1 MHRTPRIF
9 DTITVVRTGN
19 PVLPVSFNEGSS
31 LVISVNEAL
40 IDASSLIAD
49 IHRRIPTQNADTI
62 AYELF
67 AVTTAHCAIEIGNRV
82 PAELAEIVLRSCVQ
96 HRVPLG
102 DTYRVDNDGRFGY
115 CQRIYIGSRKPSGV
129 RIEASTVSGILEN
142 LKDSD

>member
-1 MHRTPRIF
+1 MHRTPRVF
-9 DTITVVRTGN
+9 NTIAVAWTGN
-19 PVLPVSFNEGSS
+19 PVLPFSFNEGSS

-49 IHRRIPTQNADTI
+49 IHSRIPIQNAEAI

-67 AVTTAHCAIEIGNRV
+67 AAATSNCTIEIGNRV
-82 PAELAEIVLRSCVQ
+82 PAELVEVVLQSCVQ
-96 HRVPLG
+96 SGVPLG

-129 RIEASTVSGILEN
+129 RIRAQTVEGILKELN
-142 LKDSD
+142 LSR